1 MVVAGPGYDIR
12 DALLSTTG
20 LAIFLRYLPNSD
32 PKAKSL
38 HKRLPFYQCVDV
50 AQMSGLHLP

>member
-32 PKAKSL
+32 PKDSRFTSA
-38 HKRLPFYQCVDV
+38 
-50 AQMSGLHLP
+50 